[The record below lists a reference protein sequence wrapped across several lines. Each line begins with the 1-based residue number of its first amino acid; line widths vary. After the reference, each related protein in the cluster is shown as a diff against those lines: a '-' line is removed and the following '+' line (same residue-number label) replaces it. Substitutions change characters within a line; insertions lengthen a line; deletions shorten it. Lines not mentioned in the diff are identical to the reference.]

1 MAVFF
6 VLGRNGNYFLC
17 AQNIVVN
24 VEHFGH
30 VVARHTAAQPTVRVR
45 FVVKNYFWPFL
56 TLFYSTRQ
64 SLLSLCDTQRDV
76 HCKHLSEFFSFFH
89 QNIYV

>member
-30 VVARHTAAQPTVRVR
+30 VVIVVARHTAAQPTVRVR
-45 FVVKNYFWPFL
+45 FVVKNYFWPFYL
-56 TLFYSTRQ
+56 RFT
-64 SLLSLCDTQRDV
+64 D
-76 HCKHLSEFFSFFH
+76 K
-89 QNIYV
+89 